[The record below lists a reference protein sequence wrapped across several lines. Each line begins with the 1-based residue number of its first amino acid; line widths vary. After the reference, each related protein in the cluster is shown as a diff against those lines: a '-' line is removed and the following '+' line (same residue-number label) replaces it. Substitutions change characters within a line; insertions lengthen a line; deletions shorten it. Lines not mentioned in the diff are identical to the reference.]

1 MTSLGALRKRQ
12 RLEVKGFRLV
22 VLFCSVLF
30 WRCLA
35 LGYSHAAMEVVIPMP
50 VVRFTS
56 GTTAAAALQSA
67 LAAGDSFT
75 TGAGSAVFLVML
87 AGSI

>member
-12 RLEVKGFRLV
+12 RPEVKGFRLV
-22 VLFCSVLF
+22 VLF

-35 LGYSHAAMEVVIPMP
+35 LGYSHAAIVVVIPMP

-67 LAAGDSFT
+67 LAAGDGFT